1 MSTRKAVIGYY
12 FIPTNQINN
21 YTESDTSVVPFPV
34 SNITPAKAKQL
45 THINFSFLDINSN
58 LECAWDPAT
67 NDAKARDVVNRLTA
81 LKAHNPSLRIMF
93 SIGGWYYSNDL
104 GVSHANYVNA
114 VKTPASRTKFA
125 QSCVRIMKDY
135 GFDGV
140 DIDWEY
146 PQASE
151 VDGFIAA
158 LQEIRTLLNQQTV
171 ADGRQALPYQL
182 TIAGAGG
189 AFFLSRYYSK
199 LAQIVEPLD
208 YINLMTYDMAYGT
221 QYFNANLYDSSAWPT
236 VAAADKYSVDFV
248 VNNYLAAGLKPQQMN
263 LGIGFYGRVPKRA
276 VEPGIDWS
284 KSDAQ
289 NNPVTQPYFGPQE
302 LGLFKSL
309 GYDLTKDTYVK
320 YNDIVRKLLN
330 DPQKRFTEH
339 WDEQAKVPWLSVK
352 SADGKAL
359 FAISYEN
366 PRSVAIK
373 ADYIKEKGLAGA
385 MFWEYGADDENQL
398 AKQLAESLGIP
409 H

>member
-45 THINFSFLDINSN
+45 THINFSFTDINSN
-58 LECAWDPAT
+58 LECARDPAT

-125 QSCVRIMKDY
+125 KSCVRIMKDY

-158 LQEIRTLLNQQTV
+158 QQEIRTLLNQQTV
-171 ADGRQALPYQL
+171 TDGRRALPYQL

-199 LAQIVEPLD
+199 LAQIVAPLD
-208 YINLMTYDMAYGT
+208 YINLMTYD
-221 QYFNANLYDSSAWPT
+221 
-236 VAAADKYSVDFV
+236 
-248 VNNYLAAGLKPQQMN
+248 
-263 LGIGFYGRVPKRA
+263 
-276 VEPGIDWS
+276 
-284 KSDAQ
+284 
-289 NNPVTQPYFGPQE
+289 
-302 LGLFKSL
+302 
-309 GYDLTKDTYVK
+309 
-320 YNDIVRKLLN
+320 
-330 DPQKRFTEH
+330 
-339 WDEQAKVPWLSVK
+339 
-352 SADGKAL
+352 
-359 FAISYEN
+359 
-366 PRSVAIK
+366 
-373 ADYIKEKGLAGA
+373 LAGPR
-385 MFWEYGADDENQL
+385 EGNQPPCGAVR
-398 AKQLAESLGIP
+398 
-409 H
+409 

>member
-125 QSCVRIMKDY
+125 KSCVRIMKDY

-171 ADGRQALPYQL
+171 TDGRQALPYQL

-189 AFFLSRYYSK
+189 AFLSRYYSK
-199 LAQIVEPLD
+199 LAQIVAPLD
-208 YINLMTYDMAYGT
+208 YINLMTYDLAGPWEKVTNHQAALFGDAAGPTFY
-221 QYFNANLYDSSAWPT
+221 NALREANLGWSWEELTRAFPSPFSLTVDAAVQQHLMMEGVPSAKIVMGVPST
-236 VAAADKYSVDFV
+236 AAPSKASAAAT
-248 VNNYLAAGLKPQQMN
+248 AASTAATA
-263 LGIGFYGRVPKRA
+263 RRA
-276 VEPGIDWS
+276 KIR
-284 KSDAQ
+284 
-289 NNPVTQPYFGPQE
+289 
-302 LGLFKSL
+302 
-309 GYDLTKDTYVK
+309 
-320 YNDIVRKLLN
+320 I
-330 DPQKRFTEH
+330 
-339 WDEQAKVPWLSVK
+339 QAPTTGWWAAK
-352 SADGKAL
+352 SACATKIRASPPIASWSRCCRATT
-359 FAISYEN
+359 AISGCGTTRPKPLTCIMRRTGCSSPMTMPKASN
-366 PRSVAIK
+366 TKRSTSSSSSWA
-373 ADYIKEKGLAGA
+373 A
-385 MFWEYGADDENQL
+385 
-398 AKQLAESLGIP
+398 
-409 H
+409 

>member
-21 YTESDTSVVPFPV
+21 YTETDTSVVPFPV

-146 PQASE
+146 PQAAE

-171 ADGRQALPYQL
+171 TDGRQALPYQL

-199 LAQIVEPLD
+199 LAQIVAPLD
-208 YINLMTYDMAYGT
+208 YINLMTYDLAGPWEKVTNHQAALFGDAAGPTFY
-221 QYFNANLYDSSAWPT
+221 NALREANL
-236 VAAADKYSVDFV
+236 
-248 VNNYLAAGLKPQQMN
+248 G
-263 LGIGFYGRVPKRA
+263 
-276 VEPGIDWS
+276 WS
-284 KSDAQ
+284 WKS
-289 NNPVTQPYFGPQE
+289 
-302 LGLFKSL
+302 
-309 GYDLTKDTYVK
+309 
-320 YNDIVRKLLN
+320 
-330 DPQKRFTEH
+330 
-339 WDEQAKVPWLSVK
+339 
-352 SADGKAL
+352 
-359 FAISYEN
+359 
-366 PRSVAIK
+366 
-373 ADYIKEKGLAGA
+373 
-385 MFWEYGADDENQL
+385 
-398 AKQLAESLGIP
+398 
-409 H
+409 